1 MSNIISRTYDNY
13 VKPALQDIGDVLTLG
28 TLPIIEKGVSAA
40 ESGLKG
46 LWSDMSGR
54 NAAQEG
60 GRAEAEINSQVQN
73 IQSQMSPYIN
83 AGQYGINALTT
94 AMQPGGSLTGKAPA
108 AYNIQPFSFDSSNPA
123 YQANQQA
130 AMDAARAGS
139 AGMGNFGSGNMLSGL
154 QKNASNLASQ
164 EYQNQY
170 QNWLAGQGLGL
181 QGQNQNYNQFMG
193 QNQNLYNELMGMG
206 QLGINSVLNT
216 GQLALGGTQ
225 AGLGARASGYDA
237 QQQAINSLYGS
248 VGSGMQM
255 GGNAFNGIQNYFGGG
270 GTAAST
276 GVPTEAQ
283 LGMTLLK

>member
-1 MSNIISRTYDNY
+1 MGT
-13 VKPALQDIGDVLTLG
+13 VKSWVS
-28 TLPIIEKGVSAA
+28 KGEDAVQ
-40 ESGLKG
+40 G
-46 LWSDMSGR
+46 LWSDISGR

-60 GRAEAEINSQVQN
+60 GRSEASINSQVQGV
-73 IQSQMSPYIN
+73 QGQMAPYIQ
-83 AGQYGINALTT
+83 AGQQGINALST
-94 AMQPGGSLTGKAPA
+94 AMAPGGALTGQAPA

-170 QNWLAGQGLGL
+170 QNWLSGQNLGL

-206 QLGINSVLNT
+206 QLGSNSALNT

-225 AGLGARASGYDA
+225 AGLGARASGYA
-237 QQQAINSLYGS
+237 GQQQALNSLNS
-248 VGSGMQM
+248 SGLMSM
-255 GGNAFNGIQNYFGGG
+255 GGNALSGLTSGLGG
-270 GTAAST
+270 AYDFASSLMSA
-276 GVPTEAQ
+276 PFMA
-283 LGMTLLK
+283 LGF